1 MVGTQVELG
10 GGTGTDT
17 ILTGLAALGERV
29 RRSPDKFPVMRA
41 HRSAKRDATGAKGFL
56 SSLAAMLLA
65 CSGEPPPKSEQPKT
79 AEVATAES
87 ALAAMPAPGGGCPT
101 YGLWQACNV
110 EDRISRAGLAVNR
123 REEGVQHDFMS
134 VDGLVWETSRAEI
147 QVFLYASE
155 ADRKRDTDMLDTVFV
170 APEGRRVMWRWPATL
185 VTSNNMAAIILS
197 LNGRQAERI
206 ALALGAGLP
215 PAPR

>member
-1 MVGTQVELG
+1 MIPRLFLCALVLTQACGEKDAPKADETKPPETVAAESTLATMPKA
-10 GGTGTDT
+10 GGT
-17 ILTGLAALGERV
+17 
-29 RRSPDKFPVMRA
+29 
-41 HRSAKRDATGAKGFL
+41 
-56 SSLAAMLLA
+56 
-65 CSGEPPPKSEQPKT
+65 C
-79 AEVATAES
+79 
-87 ALAAMPAPGGGCPT
+87 PAF
-101 YGLWQACNV
+101 GLWQACSV

-123 REEGVQHDFMS
+123 KEEGVHHDFMS

-155 ADRKRDTDMLDTVFV
+155 ADRRKDTDKLDTVFV
-170 APEGRRVMWRWPATL
+170 APHGKRIVWKWPAQL

-215 PAPR
+215 AK